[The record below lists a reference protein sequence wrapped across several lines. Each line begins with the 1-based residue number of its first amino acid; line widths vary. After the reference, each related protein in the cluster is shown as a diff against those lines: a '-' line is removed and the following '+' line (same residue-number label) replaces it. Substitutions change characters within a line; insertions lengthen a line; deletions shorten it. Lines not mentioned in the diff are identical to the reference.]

1 MPIKLVAGFRA
12 ALFALAF
19 SFSGP
24 AALAQEPGKSRVY
37 VSVGIAGAF
46 PGSARFSDGEDAG
59 HANLYDRPD
68 LFTQGGFAGA
78 PQSHAAAGY
87 RVASR
92 LRTQLEVT
100 MGWAHQYRGNANYDR
115 SGAVQPSSAEFHGWQ
130 LLAIGFYDL
139 PAWRLG
145 GSLRVEPYLGGG
157 AGVTGYRLD
166 DFQQEFPEP
175 ENPDGGL
182 RRGPSGEVPYTR
194 LPAGSGRTRT
204 AMFAAGVALPITGRV
219 RLDVGYRYTDA
230 GAVRTDPGNILVV
243 RYGRD
248 GGRREIGVP
257 VNETAADF
265 RLHTLLATLRV
276 GL

>member
-1 MPIKLVAGFRA
+1 MPTRPIAGFDA
-12 ALFALAF
+12 ALCALAF

-24 AALAQEPGKSRVY
+24 AALAQEPSEPRGY

-59 HANLYDRPD
+59 HANLYDRQD
-68 LFTQGGFAGA
+68 LYTQGDFAGA
-78 PQSHAAAGY
+78 PRSHVAVGY

-92 LRTQLEVT
+92 LRTHLEIA

-115 SGAVQPSSAEFHGWQ
+115 SGAVQPSSAEFRGWQ
-130 LLAIGFYDL
+130 LLAGAFYDL

-145 GSLRVEPYLGGG
+145 GTLRVEPYLGGG
-157 AGVTGYRLD
+157 AGLTGYRLD

-194 LPAGSGRTRT
+194 LPAGRGRTLT
-204 AMFAAGVALPITGRV
+204 AMLAAGVAFPITGRV
-219 RLDVGYRYTDA
+219 RLDVGYRYANA
-230 GAVRTDPGNILVV
+230 GAVRTDPGDLLVV
-243 RYGRD
+243 RYGGD
-248 GGRREIGVP
+248 GGRRAIDIP
-257 VNETAADF
+257 INETTADC
-265 RLHTLLATLRV
+265 RMHTLLATLRV